1 MVVTSVVGEAA
12 LPAAPPP
19 VVAKM
24 PPEGDPAAGLEFCCP
39 AAEEAVALA
48 LAAAEVPAAEPPEL
62 PAVAVGRAPEVS
74 SCPLG
79 TQLLPEID
87 AKDGEAPSFSTFVP
101 GSGYSGS
108 VLGVD
113 LQELMSARLPTKSSG

>member
-1 MVVTSVVGEAA
+1 MGEAA

-19 VVAKM
+19 VVAKT
-24 PPEGDPAAGLEFCCP
+24 PPEGEPAAALELSCP
-39 AAEEAVALA
+39 AAEDGVALA
-48 LAAAEVPAAEPPEL
+48 LAAWVFPVAAPPEL
-62 PAVAVGRAPEVS
+62 PAVAVGREPAPS
-74 SCPLG
+74 FSPLG

-87 AKDGEAPSFSTFVP
+87 AKEGEAPSFSTFVP